1 MTPIVTGLLLLVL
14 ILSLNMYMSCPMVKE
29 GFQGYYYV
37 YGPRGPW
44 WHGGWR
50 WRQWGGPWRDP
61 YGPWGPRRWGTP
73 WWY

>member
-1 MTPIVTGLLLLVL
+1 
-14 ILSLNMYMSCPMVKE
+14 MYMSSPVVKE

-44 WHGGWR
+44 WHPR
-50 WRQWGGPWRDP
+50 WRRWGGPWADP